1 MRLGQKDDKESS
13 FKYYYLI
20 QISATQNLKP
30 TDSMS
35 NSSKKR
41 NAGKRQR
48 QAIERRIQNA
58 LTTIYDPATPNI
70 DLFNMG
76 MIYDIRIELP
86 GTVELDLA
94 YSSPMH
100 PGNAGLVEEVE
111 ATISELDG
119 VEICKVNVVTDPPW
133 TLDRV
138 SDHARVNMSV
148 VN

>member
-1 MRLGQKDDKESS
+1 
-13 FKYYYLI
+13 
-20 QISATQNLKP
+20 
-30 TDSMS
+30 MS
-35 NSSKKR
+35 DPGKKR
-41 NAGKRQR
+41 RDVDKRKR
-48 QAIERRIQNA
+48 RAIERRIQNA
-58 LTTIYDPATPNI
+58 LTTIFDPATPNI

-94 YSSPMH
+94 YSSPAH
-100 PGNAGLVEEVE
+100 PGNAGLVEEIE
-111 ATISELDG
+111 STISELDG
-119 VEICKVNVVTDPPW
+119 IDACKVNVVTDPPW